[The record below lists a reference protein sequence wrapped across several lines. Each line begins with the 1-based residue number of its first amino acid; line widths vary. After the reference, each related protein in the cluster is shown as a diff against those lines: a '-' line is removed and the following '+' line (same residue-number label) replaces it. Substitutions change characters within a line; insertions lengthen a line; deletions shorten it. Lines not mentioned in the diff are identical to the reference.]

1 MMSDGYSIGFNRVAN
16 LRRYLDSVDPGCASK
31 SAGPLAI
38 PNIYVAWVPSQNK
51 KKHDQ

>member
-1 MMSDGYSIGFNRVAN
+1 MMSDGYSIVFNRVAN

-38 PNIYVAWVPSQNK
+38 PNICSLGTFAEQK
-51 KKHDQ
+51 KYDQ